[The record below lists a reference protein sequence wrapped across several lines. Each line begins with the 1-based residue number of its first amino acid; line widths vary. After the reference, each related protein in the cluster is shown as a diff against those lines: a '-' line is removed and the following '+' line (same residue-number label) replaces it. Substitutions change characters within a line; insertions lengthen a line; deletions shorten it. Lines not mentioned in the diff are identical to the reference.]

1 MARVVEV
8 IVTEQPNVPD
18 AETVAPQLVIVA
30 PDPIVVEIVAP
41 TENPEPETV
50 TEAPLG
56 PWVGE
61 SEMLGWVTVNEAV
74 ALSKLPSEPVAVT
87 V

>member
-1 MARVVEV
+1 M
-8 IVTEQPNVPD
+8 TEQLNVPVPD
-18 AETVAPQLVIVA
+18 TVAPQLVTVA
-30 PDPIVVEIVAP
+30 PDPIVVVIVAP
-41 TENPEPETV
+41 TENPVPETA

-56 PWVGE
+56 PWAGV
-61 SEMLGWVTVNEAV
+61 SEMLGWVTVKEAE